1 MAKREAA
8 GGDWLAATTAQRWR
22 EVDAGDDKSGHR

>member
-8 GGDWLAATTAQRWR
+8 GGDWLAARTTQRRR
-22 EVDAGDDKSGHR
+22 EVDAGNDKSGHR